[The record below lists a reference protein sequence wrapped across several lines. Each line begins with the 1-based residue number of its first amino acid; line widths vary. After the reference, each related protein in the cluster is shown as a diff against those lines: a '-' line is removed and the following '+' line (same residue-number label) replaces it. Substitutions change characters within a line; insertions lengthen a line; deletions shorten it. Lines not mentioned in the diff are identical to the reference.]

1 MHHQFFLRLR
11 TEYASLHSLSQQ
23 FGVPLKDIKNKTNSL
38 YKLEALTKPL
48 IEESLNGTVNAETE
62 FQIEFRTSALSK
74 RKSIETNY
82 KRSKSVS
89 NFDELEINEKC
100 QNKENENCQIV
111 CNAQKRRSGLILDSS
126 CLSGLPLLNPD
137 KRRGVKMGVRA
148 FSSVSRRVCRSME
161 AVNTESTEDLEQL
174 SLRSVSLCCSSP
186 STPQS
191 AIPENDLLCAP
202 QAQAYIL
209 GKLVTTLNSA
219 RLGSVWLGY
228 N

>member
-1 MHHQFFLRLR
+1 M
-11 TEYASLHSLSQQ
+11 
-23 FGVPLKDIKNKTNSL
+23 

-89 NFDELEINEKC
+89 NFDELEINEKY
-100 QNKENENCQIV
+100 QNKENESCQQV
-111 CNAQKRRSGLILDSS
+111 CNVQKRRSGLILDSS
-126 CLSGLPLLNPD
+126 CLSGLPSLINPD

-161 AVNTESTEDLEQL
+161 AVNTESTDDLEQL

-191 AIPENDLLCAP
+191 VIPEHDLSCAP
-202 QAQAYIL
+202 QSQAYIL
-209 GKLVTTLNSA
+209 G
-219 RLGSVWLGY
+219 
-228 N
+228 